1 MTYNQQLLG
10 RVVVPASGEEDDY
23 EPDDIPKLWQ
33 CKQTRGD
40 RWLRTRCAACITCV
54 CVCVL
59 VFQKGR

>member
-33 CKQTRGD
+33 CKQTRTIPD
-40 RWLRTRCAACITCV
+40 QLRTPTPFFPPPFCFLGIIV
-54 CVCVL
+54 
-59 VFQKGR
+59 GR

>member
-33 CKQTRGD
+33 CKQTRD
-40 RWLRTRCAACITCV
+40 DP
-54 CVCVL
+54 
-59 VFQKGR
+59 